1 MKRVAVLLAAGALL
15 LATPSLAQDD
25 KARVA
30 QLEAQLGAAQDRIKT
45 LEERLS
51 AIEGRLGPA
60 TETPQ
65 VRPQTASIPHPQG
78 QIPSIDLTVPDTGP
92 RPTIPVRTAEQ
103 DAPWQV
109 APPGPID
116 RPLTPLKD
124 GSVAA
129 FELVGGTGGGQATLA
144 LTRSRD
150 RGGTA
155 RNGVVPIYNDSFNL
169 TLSTPLSKDDETPFA
184 TLDGL
189 ATGSKV
195 EFGYTFFSGRVLT
208 NSADGRH
215 AILKR
220 ARERCRREVPAYPNG
235 CTTLDPAF
243 KKAFMT
249 RDEFEEYERDYARG
263 TLQKSFALSLRGAL
277 GYDEFDYY
285 PVPSLSK
292 QTDRKVSFSAGAGV
306 TFFPVDRGSFS
317 FDADYMRSFE
327 AEKAKTVCP
336 VSAPGATTV
345 TCVPGPLAGPTGT
358 DKIVLAPEFR
368 YLLPVS
374 DYGLI
379 REIGFGPRVEYDA
392 LSNDVALDLPIY
404 FARDE
409 DNGLMG
415 GLRFGYLTKDDD
427 FKFAIFVGKSFT
439 LSK

>member
-1 MKRVAVLLAAGALL
+1 MRRVAILLAAGALV

-51 AIEGRLGPA
+51 AVEGRLGPA
-60 TETPQ
+60 TEA
-65 VRPQTASIPHPQG
+65 PQTQTAAIPPPQG

-92 RPTIPVRTAEQ
+92 RPSPPVQTAAQ

-116 RPLTPLKD
+116 RPLAPLKD

-129 FELVGGTGGGQATLA
+129 FELIGGTGGGQATLA
-144 LTRSRD
+144 FTRSKD
-150 RGGTA
+150 RGGTE
-155 RNGVVPIYNDSFNL
+155 RNGIVPIYNDSFNL

-189 ATGSKV
+189 ATGSKL

-208 NSADGRH
+208 NSADSQN

-220 ARERCRREVPAYPNG
+220 ARERCRRAVPAYPKG
-235 CTTLDPAF
+235 CTRLDPEF

-249 RDEFEEYERDYARG
+249 PGESEEYERDYARG

-277 GYDEFDYY
+277 GYDEFNYY
-285 PVPSLSK
+285 PVPGLAK
-292 QTDRKVSFSAGAGV
+292 QTDRKVSFSAGAGM

-327 AEKAKTVCP
+327 AEKANTTCP
-336 VSAPGATTV
+336 VPAAGATTV
-345 TCVPGPLAGPTGT
+345 TCVPGPLAGPTRT

-368 YLLPVS
+368 YLLPIS

-379 REIGFGPRVEYDA
+379 RDLGFGPRLEYDA